1 MQSPFLNFFEI
12 IHNLFTVYI
21 DKSLYNYCELL
32 KKEDVFMIKTS
43 VKKPFTVLVAVIMVL
58 VLGVV
63 SLTSMTTDLLPPMSL
78 PYLIVVTTY
87 PGASPEKVETE
98 VVRPMESAL
107 GTISGV
113 SNVYSTS
120 AENYGMVQLE
130 FEDGTDMD
138 STLVKVN
145 TALQS
150 VSASLPEL
158 CSSPTI
164 IELSMD
170 MMATMY
176 VSVSRE
182 GYDIYELSNFVTD
195 TVQPYLERQ
204 NGVASV
210 SGVGLVE
217 QSIHVSLDQNKI
229 DDLNAKILQTVN
241 ESLAAAAEQLDAA
254 EQQVVDGKAELEKAQ
269 ASFGATMAG
278 TLFAQLDDTV
288 NATAQDVKL
297 KVDSLLQQIRNL
309 RQEITDGQTGQL
321 LDSLIAELETVSKL
335 LESDSLSV
343 EDLMQA
349 SGSLRVIISN
359 TRDLLKLLDSELED
373 GEDTTIGQVRQE
385 LADIES
391 SLSDLSAT
399 LDSVP
404 QILAGLEDAYATLTQ
419 AQLDAAVS
427 FSTASTQLADAEA
440 QLTEARA
447 QYETAKES
455 ALAGAN
461 LGQLLTVS
469 TLSQLIYAQ
478 NFSMPAGYIDDANAN
493 SWLLKVGNEF
503 ETLEDLSN
511 ALLVKMDALG
521 DVRLCDV
528 ATVTILDNADL
539 SYARLNGEQAIV
551 LSIFKNSVTGTN
563 ETANNCLEAFEEL
576 EEMYPGTKLA
586 TLMNQGSYIDI
597 IINSVVSSMVTGAI
611 LAIIIL
617 ALFLKDVKPTLVVA
631 VSIPLSVMFTLV
643 LMYFTNISLNMM
655 TLSGLALGIGM
666 LVDNSIVVIENIYRL
681 RGRGVNAPRAAVQ
694 GTKQVAGS
702 IISSTLTTVAVFF
715 PLVFTTGMVKE
726 LLLPLGLCIG
736 FCLMASLIVA
746 LTVVPASAST
756 LLKNSK
762 AKKHPWFD
770 KFQGGYGKFLNWCLD
785 HKAAPL
791 SASILLL
798 ALCIVIVLNM
808 GIVLI
813 PEMTGNQISVNVTT
827 PEGLTREESYAMA
840 DDMIDILLSVD
851 GVDEVGVMDGSASSS
866 MMGGLSMGSDN
877 SYGSYSYFIIVPDGT
892 AASRI
897 SQITDNISEATKDL
911 PCEVSVSAGSMAD
924 LVSLLGSGLSVNI
937 YGNDLETLKL
947 IATDV
952 VDIVKQVDGY
962 QEISTSF
969 SESDQTIHLVIDKDK
984 AMANGLTVAQI
995 YMEISDR
1002 MTNSAT
1008 STNVTLDGVNLSVT
1022 VENTNNPLTVENL
1035 LDMTLTGTAMDSTGA
1050 QVSKTIKLSEVASIQ
1065 ETSSIGSI
1073 SRENQTRY
1081 VTVSAGI
1088 ADGYNATLLSREL
1101 SVLLDEYKNS
1111 GAIPYGFSLEIDGES
1126 STVNEMVLQMV
1137 LLIALGCVFIYLIMV
1152 AQFQSLLSPFIVLF
1166 TVPLA
1171 FTGGI
1176 AGLII
1181 AGEQLSLLSLMGFAL
1196 LMGTVVNNGIVF
1208 VDYVNQLRIGGM
1220 DRRSALI
1227 ATGKTR
1233 MRPILMTAL
1242 TTILAMFQLIFSDD
1256 MAGQLGRG
1264 MSIVVVGGMIY
1275 ATAMTL
1281 IIVPVIYDI
1290 LFKRNPKNVDIGSDD
1305 MDDVPDDAAEFI
1317 AEALALEA
1325 AKAAA
1330 VETTNTPI
1338 ETPAE

>member
-1 MQSPFLNFFEI
+1 
-12 IHNLFTVYI
+12 
-21 DKSLYNYCELL
+21 
-32 KKEDVFMIKTS
+32 MIKTS

-87 PGASPEKVETE
+87 PGASPEKVEAD

-107 GTISGV
+107 GTVSGV

-145 TALQS
+145 TALQGI
-150 VSASLPEL
+150 SASLPEL
-158 CSSPTI
+158 CSTPSI

-182 GYDIYELSNFVTD
+182 GNDIFELSNFVTN

-210 SGVGLVE
+210 SGIGLVE
-217 QSIHVSLDQNKI
+217 QSIHVSLDQKKI

-241 ESLAAAAEQLDAA
+241 DGLAAAATQLDAA
-254 EQQVVDGKAELEKAQ
+254 EQQVKDGKAELEKAQ
-269 ASFGATMAG
+269 ASFGSTMAG
-278 TLFAQLDDTV
+278 TLFDQIEGKVLT
-288 NATAQDVKL
+288 TASDL
-297 KVDSLLQQIRNL
+297 KVKVDDLLQKVKDL
-309 RQEITDGQTGQL
+309 RSEITDGQIGQL

-335 LESDSLSV
+335 LESESLSV
-343 EDLMQA
+343 EELMQVA
-349 SGSLRVIISN
+349 GSLRVIVSN
-359 TRDLLKLLDSELED
+359 THDLLKLLDTELED
-373 GEDTTIGQVRQE
+373 GDNASITQVRQQ

-391 SLSDLSAT
+391 SLTEISTT

-404 QILAGLEDAYATLTQ
+404 QILAGLENAYATLTQ
-419 AQLDAAVS
+419 AQLDAAVA
-427 FSTASTQLADAEA
+427 FATASTQLAGAEA
-440 QLTEARA
+440 QLIEARA
-447 QYETAKES
+447 QYEAAKES
-455 ALAGAN
+455 ALSGAS
-461 LGQLLTVS
+461 LGQLLSVG

-478 NFSMPAGYIDDANAN
+478 NFSMPAGYIDDAKDN
-493 SWLLKVGNEF
+493 SWLLKIGNEY

-511 ALLVKMDALG
+511 ALLVKMDAIG
-521 DVRLCDV
+521 EVRLCDV

-539 SYARLNGEQAIV
+539 SYARFNGEQAVV

-563 ETANNCLEAFEEL
+563 ETANNCLEAFKEL
-576 EEMYPGTKLA
+576 EEKYPGTKLA
-586 TLMNQGSYIDI
+586 TLMNQGSYIEI
-597 IINSVVSSMVTGAI
+597 IIDSVLSSMITGAI
-611 LAIIIL
+611 LAIVIL

-643 LMYFTNISLNMM
+643 LMYFTGISLNMM
-655 TLSGLALGIGM
+655 TLCGLALGIGM

-681 RGRGVNAPRAAVQ
+681 RNRGVNAPRAAVQ

-715 PLVFTTGMVKE
+715 PLVFTTGMIKE
-726 LLLPLGLCIG
+726 LLLPLGICIG

-770 KFQGGYGKFLNWCLD
+770 KFQEGYGKFLNWCLD
-785 HKAAPL
+785 HKAVPL
-791 SASILLL
+791 STSILLL
-798 ALCIVIVLNM
+798 AICIIVVLNM

-813 PEMTGNQISVNVTT
+813 PEMTGNQISVTVTT

-840 DDMIDILLSVD
+840 DDVIDILLGVD
-851 GVDEVGVMDGSASSS
+851 GVDEVGVIDSSASAG
-866 MMGGLSMGSDN
+866 MMGGMSLGSGN
-877 SYGSYSYFIIVPDGT
+877 SYGSYSYYIILPEGT
-892 AASRI
+892 PTTRVNE
-897 SQITDNISEATKDL
+897 ITDDISDATAEL
-911 PCEVSVSAGSMAD
+911 PCEVSVSAGGMGDMVA
-924 LVSLLGSGLSVNI
+924 LLGSGLSVNI
-937 YGNDLETLKL
+937 SGSDLETMKQ
-947 IATDV
+947 IATEV
-952 VDIVKQVDGY
+952 AEIVKQVDGY
-962 QEISTSF
+962 EEITTSF
-969 SESDQTIHLVIDKDK
+969 AVSDQTIHLVIDKDK

-995 YMEISDR
+995 YMEISGR
-1002 MTNSAT
+1002 MTTSAT
-1008 STNVTLDGVNLSVT
+1008 STNVTLNGTTMSVT
-1022 VENTNNPLTVENL
+1022 VENSNNPLTVENL
-1035 LDMTLTGTAMDSTGA
+1035 LDMTLTASTMDANGQQIT
-1050 QVSKTIKLSEVASIQ
+1050 KTIKLSDVATIE

-1088 ADGYNATLLSREL
+1088 AEGYNATLLSREL
-1101 SVLLDEYKNS
+1101 STLLDEYKAS
-1111 GAIPYGFSLEIDGES
+1111 GAVPYGFNIELSGES
-1126 STVNEMVLQMV
+1126 STVNDMVLQMG
-1137 LLIALGCVFIYLIMV
+1137 LLIALGCLFIYLIMV

-1171 FTGGI
+1171 FTGGMF
-1176 AGLII
+1176 GLII
-1181 AGEQLSLLSLMGFAL
+1181 TGEQLSLLALMGFAL

-1220 DRRSALI
+1220 DRRNALI

-1233 MRPILMTAL
+1233 MRPIMMTAL

-1256 MAGQLGRG
+1256 MAGQMGRG

-1281 IIVPVIYDI
+1281 IIVPVVYDI
-1290 LFKRNPKNVDIGSDD
+1290 LFKRNPRNVDIGSDD

-1325 AKAAA
+1325 AKAAEA
-1330 VETTNTPI
+1330 AITEAPI

>member
-1 MQSPFLNFFEI
+1 
-12 IHNLFTVYI
+12 
-21 DKSLYNYCELL
+21 
-32 KKEDVFMIKTS
+32 MIKTS

-87 PGASPEKVETE
+87 PGASPEKVEAD

-107 GTISGV
+107 GTVSGV

-145 TALQS
+145 TALQGI
-150 VSASLPEL
+150 SASLPEL
-158 CSSPTI
+158 CSTPSI

-182 GYDIYELSNFVTD
+182 GNDIFELSNFVTN

-210 SGVGLVE
+210 SGIGLVE
-217 QSIHVSLDQNKI
+217 QSIHVSLDQKKI

-241 ESLAAAAEQLDAA
+241 DGLAAAATQLDAA
-254 EQQVVDGKAELEKAQ
+254 EQQVKDGKAELEKAQ
-269 ASFGATMAG
+269 ASFGSTMAG
-278 TLFAQLDDTV
+278 TLFGQIEGKVLT
-288 NATAQDVKL
+288 TASDL
-297 KVDSLLQQIRNL
+297 KVKVDDLLQKVKDL
-309 RQEITDGQTGQL
+309 RSEITDGQIGQL

-335 LESDSLSV
+335 LESESLSV
-343 EDLMQA
+343 EELMQVA
-349 SGSLRVIISN
+349 GSLRVIVSN
-359 TRDLLKLLDSELED
+359 TRDLLKLLDTELEN
-373 GEDTTIGQVRQE
+373 GENASITEVRQQ
-385 LADIES
+385 LDDIAS
-391 SLSDLSAT
+391 SLSDISTT

-404 QILAGLEDAYATLTQ
+404 QILAGLENAYATLTQ
-419 AQLDAAVS
+419 AQLDAAVA
-427 FSTASTQLADAEA
+427 FATASTQLAGAEA
-440 QLTEARA
+440 QLIEARA
-447 QYETAKES
+447 QYEAAKES
-455 ALAGAN
+455 ALSGAN
-461 LGQLLTVS
+461 LGQLLSVG

-478 NFSMPAGYIDDANAN
+478 NFSMPAGYIDDAKDN
-493 SWLLKVGNEF
+493 SWLLKIGNEY

-511 ALLVKMDALG
+511 ALLVKMDAIG
-521 DVRLCDV
+521 EVRLCDV

-539 SYARLNGEQAIV
+539 SYARFNGEQAVV
-551 LSIFKNSVTGTN
+551 LSIYKNSVTGTN
-563 ETANNCLEAFEEL
+563 ETANNCLEAFKEL
-576 EEMYPGTKLA
+576 EEKYPGTKLA
-586 TLMNQGSYIDI
+586 TLMNQGSYIEI
-597 IINSVVSSMVTGAI
+597 IIDSVLSSMITGAI
-611 LAIIIL
+611 LAIVIL

-643 LMYFTNISLNMM
+643 LMYFTGISLNMM
-655 TLSGLALGIGM
+655 TLCGLALGIGM

-681 RGRGVNAPRAAVQ
+681 RNRGVNAPRAAVQ

-715 PLVFTTGMVKE
+715 PLVFTTGMIKE
-726 LLLPLGLCIG
+726 LLLPLGICIG

-770 KFQGGYGKFLNWCLD
+770 KFQEGYGKFLNWCLD
-785 HKAAPL
+785 HKAVPL
-791 SASILLL
+791 STSILLL
-798 ALCIVIVLNM
+798 AICIIVVLNM
-808 GIVLI
+808 GIVLL
-813 PEMTGNQISVNVTT
+813 PEMTGNQISVTVTT

-840 DDMIDILLSVD
+840 DDVIDILLGVD
-851 GVDEVGVMDGSASSS
+851 GVDEVGVIDSSASAG
-866 MMGGLSMGSDN
+866 MMGGMSLGSGN
-877 SYGSYSYFIIVPDGT
+877 SYGSYSYYIILPEGT
-892 AASRI
+892 PTTRVNE
-897 SQITDNISEATKDL
+897 ITDDISDAIAEL
-911 PCEVSVSAGSMAD
+911 PCEVSVSAGGMGDMVA
-924 LVSLLGSGLSVNI
+924 LLGSGLSVNI
-937 YGNDLETLKL
+937 SGSDLETMKQ
-947 IATDV
+947 IATEV
-952 VDIVKQVDGY
+952 AEIVKQVDGY
-962 QEISTSF
+962 EEITTSF
-969 SESDQTIHLVIDKDK
+969 AVSDQTIHLVIDKDK

-995 YMEISDR
+995 YMEISGR
-1002 MTNSAT
+1002 MTTSAT
-1008 STNVTLDGVNLSVT
+1008 STKVTLNGTTMSVT
-1022 VENTNNPLTVENL
+1022 VENSNNPLTVENL
-1035 LDMTLTGTAMDSTGA
+1035 LDMTLTASTMDANGQ
-1050 QVSKTIKLSEVASIQ
+1050 QVTKTIKLSDVATIE

-1088 ADGYNATLLSREL
+1088 AEGFNATLLSREL
-1101 SVLLDEYKNS
+1101 STLLDEYKAS
-1111 GAIPYGFSLEIDGES
+1111 GAVPHGFNIELSGES
-1126 STVNEMVLQMV
+1126 STVNDMVLQMG
-1137 LLIALGCVFIYLIMV
+1137 LLIALGCLFIYLIMV

-1171 FTGGI
+1171 FTGGMF
-1176 AGLII
+1176 GLII
-1181 AGEQLSLLSLMGFAL
+1181 TGEQLSLLALMGFAL

-1233 MRPILMTAL
+1233 MRPIMMTAL

-1256 MAGQLGRG
+1256 MAGQMGRG

-1290 LFKRNPKNVDIGSDD
+1290 LFKRNPRNVDIGSDD

-1325 AKAAA
+1325 AKAAEA
-1330 VETTNTPI
+1330 AITEAPI
-1338 ETPAE
+1338 ETTAE